1 MHAKKTLKLVEKNG
15 PRFIDLFAGCG
26 GLSLG
31 LMQAGWIGVLAVERD
46 KHAFETLKQNF
57 LQVRSKYKY
66 RWPSRITKEPIA
78 IGSLLRKSRNDLESL
93 RGSIELIVGGPPC
106 QGFSMIGKRQAHDPR
121 NQLYRDYLKMVKLI
135 RPRFLIIENVKGITI
150 SFKRPKR
157 GRGSARSQTA
167 IKTPYS
173 LVISEKLKKLGY
185 ETYTQLIHSSDYG
198 VPQLRP
204 RFILVAV
211 DKSSAKTD
219 IRNPFEILNQSRPIF
234 LRRKGMTE
242 NDTPNVR
249 DAISDLAISRSKLIP
264 SEDSPG
270 FLQIKYSGPKTN
282 LQKLLHGSMNGLAP
296 NSLRLANH
304 SKRIQY
310 RFRRII
316 KTCRKGVSL
325 SEVEKRRFGIKKHCL
340 VVLKETQ
347 PSHTL
352 TTLPD
357 DIIHYSNPRI
367 LTVRECARIQT
378 FPDWFVFKGKYTTGG
393 KMRTIECPRY
403 TQVGNAVPPFLAEAL
418 GLALLELKRDI
429 EK

>member
-1 MHAKKTLKLVEKNG
+1 
-15 PRFIDLFAGCG
+15 
-26 GLSLG
+26 
-31 LMQAGWIGVLAVERD
+31 
-46 KHAFETLKQNF
+46 
-57 LQVRSKYKY
+57 
-66 RWPSRITKEPIA
+66 
-78 IGSLLRKSRNDLESL
+78 
-93 RGSIELIVGGPPC
+93 
-106 QGFSMIGKRQAHDPR
+106 
-121 NQLYRDYLKMVKLI
+121 MVKLI

-150 SFKRPKR
+150 SFKRPKGKR
-157 GRGSARSQTA
+157 ISPITNCDQDTILISDFWEAEKAGVWDVHSTDPFLWLWCTTASSQ
-167 IKTPYS
+167 ISS
-173 LVISEKLKKLGY
+173 LLPLISPQQKLIFASFRDL
-185 ETYTQLIHSSDYG
+185 ES
-198 VPQLRP
+198 
-204 RFILVAV
+204 VA
-211 DKSSAKTD
+211 
-219 IRNPFEILNQSRPIF
+219 PIF

-347 PSHTL
+347 PSTPLTL
-352 TTLPD
+352 TD

-378 FPDWFVFKGKYTTGG
+378 FPELVCLQGKYTTGG

-429 EK
+429 EKWMYKLNLSNNEVNSNMDTFDLTPSPKLLDLLGRIPFKGWQCVAELVDILSMQSQ